1 MNDNVL
7 LLISYLIAPVIFL
20 VVGLVQWRFP
30 PSFGSSI
37 GYKTKLSYS
46 SKEAWDFAQV
56 YFGRLCTLMS
66 IPVLAISA
74 AVGVLQ
80 VVKNVDENTG
90 LIICLTL
97 TTLQLVPLFVCIFKT
112 EAKLKKYFGGDK

>member
-7 LLISYLIAPVIFL
+7 MLICYLPAPITFIVAGLLL
-20 VVGLVQWRFP
+20 WRFP
-30 PSFGSSI
+30 APYGDAI

-56 YFGRLCTLMS
+56 YFGRLCMLVN
-66 IPVLAISA
+66 IPVLVLTVV
-74 AVGVLQ
+74 VGVFQ

-90 LIICLTL
+90 LVICLTL